1 MAKIET
7 LLQFSNT
14 WGKIFKKDKA
24 IFTANGRDAIYL
36 ALKHLKSE
44 KVIMPTYTCQRVLEA
59 TISAECEPVIVDC
72 GYDLQISFLSVIK
85 ALEEGADTVI
95 VPHMFG
101 IQAPI
106 DLIYKLKH
114 TYNFKIIEDCS
125 QCMGLPNIGRYSDI
139 VMASLGPSKW
149 ISVGKDKKYGGGVL
163 AHNEDLDIEYNANI
177 RHAYKYMRDSI
188 KLSKTINKTLKKRT
202 ALAQEL
208 ITAKIN
214 LIGQDQPNAW
224 LRAMYVNFNQKQ
236 SRVPYTPLHDLPTPK
251 SFDCPKVDS
260 YKNYIDWIS
269 IIT

>member
-1 MAKIET
+1 MEIKT
-7 LLQFSNT
+7 KFSNT
-14 WGKIFKKDKA
+14 WGKIFKKEKA
-24 IFTANGRDAIYL
+24 TFTANGKDAIYL

-85 ALEEGADTVI
+85 ALEEGADTI
-95 VPHMFG
+95 IIPHMFG

-106 DLIYKLKH
+106 EIIYKLKS
-114 TYNFKIIEDCS
+114 TYDFKIIEDCS
-125 QCMGLPNIGRYSDI
+125 QCMGLPDIGKYSDA

-149 ISVGKDKKYGGGVL
+149 IPVGLDKKYGGGVL
-163 AHNEDLDIEYNANI
+163 AYNKSLEIKYDSNI
-177 RHAYKYMRDSI
+177 KHENLYMKNSI
-188 KLSKTINKTLKKRT
+188 KLSRDIKKTLKLRT
-202 ALAQEL
+202 SRAQEL
-208 ITAKIN
+208 ITAGIN

-224 LRAMYVNFNQKQ
+224 LRAMYVNFDQKQ

-269 IIT
+269 III